1 MRTARGHTCM
11 VLSAACMQG
20 PQVALRTLEVI
31 DDRIWELVASV
42 AVCSRLFFHVC
53 PLVARR
59 IMLSQ
64 ILDRDPVQVCP
75 PPRMAAMHSLVTVQL
90 HSALHMAA
98 HVAAEL
104 PDGSQLQLTGVHGT
118 LRDAAR
124 ALCRQS
130 AAR

>member
-31 DDRIWELVASV
+31 DDRLWELVASV
-42 AVCSRLFFHVC
+42 AVCSRLF
-53 PLVARR
+53 
-59 IMLSQ
+59 
-64 ILDRDPVQVCP
+64 DPVQVCP